1 MKITRT
7 RLYEELDYMNRFL
20 WDSRLTEEQNKE
32 NELVITYHKGYGY
45 SLLNYDGSRE
55 ILKDSTAKEVFL
67 FLEGMDFLLRMTR
80 A

>member
-1 MKITRT
+1 MKITRN
-7 RLYEELDYMNRFL
+7 RLYEELDCMHRWL
-20 WDSRLTEEQNKE
+20 WDSRLTDEENKE
-32 NELVITYHKGYGY
+32 NQLVITYHKGYGY

-55 ILKDSTAKEVFL
+55 ILKDSTAREVFL